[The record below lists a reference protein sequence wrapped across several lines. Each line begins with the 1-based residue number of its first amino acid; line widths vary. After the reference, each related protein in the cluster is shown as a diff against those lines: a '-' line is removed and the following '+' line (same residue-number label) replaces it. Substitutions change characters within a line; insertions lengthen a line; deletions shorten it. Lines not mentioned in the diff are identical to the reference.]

1 MRLTETLVP
10 ISSFEGVWLWS
21 YESSSTFDHNYT
33 LLAFRQK
40 KVGKK
45 DLADWKV
52 AGTNEMSAN
61 KVFYFILFWLNANRV

>member
-1 MRLTETLVP
+1 MKSTKVY
-10 ISSFEGVWLWS
+10 IHSSRKGH
-21 YESSSTFDHNYT
+21 D
-33 LLAFRQK
+33 RQK

>member
-1 MRLTETLVP
+1 M
-10 ISSFEGVWLWS
+10 IGK
-21 YESSSTFDHNYT
+21 
-33 LLAFRQK
+33 K

-61 KVFYFILFWLNANRV
+61 RVFYFILFWLNANRV